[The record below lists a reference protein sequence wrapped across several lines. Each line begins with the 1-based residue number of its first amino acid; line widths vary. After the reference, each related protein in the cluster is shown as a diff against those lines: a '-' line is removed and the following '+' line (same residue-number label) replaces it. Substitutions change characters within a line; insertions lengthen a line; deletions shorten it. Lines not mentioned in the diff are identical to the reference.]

1 MREPLFDE
9 VANFIE
15 SPQDG
20 RFESL
25 ALRVFEYQFEHNLPY
40 RKFCLKRGKTPQTV
54 QSFLGIPAVPTA
66 AFKELDLSC
75 GPPEKIFLTSGTTQG
90 AAKRGRHLIPD
101 LTLYHV
107 SLKPN
112 FAAHLFPEGQRLIML
127 ILFAPPKL
135 MRQSSLAHM
144 FETVIHTFGAEG
156 SAYFFSDQG
165 LDSSGLVK
173 ALQALE
179 RRGEPVCL
187 LGVSFAFVHFLDY
200 CDSERLRF
208 RLPAGSRLMDTG
220 GYKGRVREIPRGELY
235 YRLGKVL
242 GIPTSLMVNEYG
254 MTEMCSQFYDNV
266 LADRFRG
273 VQRSRHKVIPRW
285 VRTRIL
291 NPETLGDL
299 PEGVTGILQH
309 YDLSN
314 AGSVMALQTEDVGY
328 RIEDGFEIIG
338 RAKDAE
344 ARGCSLTMEEF
355 LSIHDEDPGL
365 LPSAAG
371 QGQEL
376 HNPDL

>member
-1 MREPLFDE
+1 VREPLFDE

-25 ALRVFEYQFEHNLPY
+25 ALRVFEYQFEHNFPY

-54 QSFLGIPAVPTA
+54 QSFRGIPAVPTA

-75 GPPEKIFLTSGTTQG
+75 SPTEKIFLTSGTTQG

-101 LTLYHV
+101 LTLYHA

-112 FAAHLFPEGQRLIML
+112 FAAHLLPEGQRLRML
-127 ILFAPPKL
+127 VLFASPEFMP
-135 MRQSSLAHM
+135 QSSLSHM
-144 FETVIHTFGAEG
+144 FETVIHTFGSEG

-165 LDSSGLVK
+165 LDSSRLVK
-173 ALQALE
+173 ALHASEQ
-179 RRGEPVCL
+179 RGEPVCL
-187 LGVSFAFVHFLDY
+187 LGVSFVFAHFLDY

-208 RLPAGSRLMDTG
+208 RLSVGSRLMDTG
-220 GYKGRVREIPRGELY
+220 GYKGRMREIPRGELY
-235 YRLGKVL
+235 YRLGRVL

-266 LADRFRG
+266 LSDRFRG

-291 NPETLGDL
+291 NPETLEDL

-309 YDLSN
+309 YDLAN
-314 AGSVMALQTEDVGY
+314 CGSVLAIQTEDLGY
-328 RIEDGFEIIG
+328 RVEDGFEVIG

-355 LSIHDEDPGL
+355 LSI
-365 LPSAAG
+365 
-371 QGQEL
+371 Q
-376 HNPDL
+376 